1 MKKIRITITVASII
15 LLLISVT
22 LFSLIY
28 ADIVSVGTADFDSIK
43 WLDADLLLWQWG
55 FNTLVAGVLLNIVLI
70 LLKLRSTK
78 TRT

>member
-28 ADIVSVGTADFDSIK
+28 ADIVSVGTVDFDSIK

>member
-15 LLLISVT
+15 LLLISLT

-70 LLKLRSTK
+70 LLKLRGTK

>member
-1 MKKIRITITVASII
+1 MQKIRITITVASII
-15 LLLISVT
+15 LLLISLT

-70 LLKLRSTK
+70 LLKLRGTK

>member
-70 LLKLRSTK
+70 LLKLRGTK
-78 TRT
+78 SRT

>member
-70 LLKLRSTK
+70 LLKLRGTK